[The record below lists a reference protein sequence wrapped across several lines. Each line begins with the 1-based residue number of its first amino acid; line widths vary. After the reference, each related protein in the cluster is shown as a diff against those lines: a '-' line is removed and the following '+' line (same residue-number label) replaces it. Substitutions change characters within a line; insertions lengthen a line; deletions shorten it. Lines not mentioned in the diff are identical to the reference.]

1 MRRFLPR
8 PLILTESETVE
19 ICLRMCANI
28 HYESSRFEINYFKY
42 KQAFLTKR
50 QNRAKL
56 VTIFPLLRREEG
68 PCRAIFCLRSPTRP
82 VRDQTGA
89 ELSGLEAAH
98 WHAVRLSY
106 RLREHAA
113 ETGEDWVNRGRRRN
127 GRRAARGPAQRRAD
141 AGRAGRAA

>member
-1 MRRFLPR
+1 MAA
-8 PLILTESETVE
+8 TVIE
-19 ICLRMCANI
+19 P
-28 HYESSRFEINYFKY
+28 SSM
-42 KQAFLTKR
+42 T
-50 QNRAKL
+50 
-56 VTIFPLLRREEG
+56 TFPLLRCREEG
-68 PCRAIFCLRSPTRP
+68 PCRAIFFVANASGA
-82 VRDQTGA
+82 DQTGV